1 MGQRR
6 LYRSRK
12 ERMIAGVAGG
22 LAEYLD
28 VDVSVIRIVWLLTL
42 SFGGG
47 LAYLIA
53 CFIIPEQPFGS
64 EYNESPFNDDWNRT
78 ESQTNPEEHDLRWHR
93 SGVIL
98 IVLGLYFLL
107 RALLPW
113 PRFRDLIP
121 FILISL
127 GLIILFGGFKR
138 KS

>member
-64 EYNESPFNDDWNRT
+64 NTTKARLTTTGT
-78 ESQTNPEEHDLRWHR
+78 ERKAKQTRKNTTTVALGW
-93 SGVIL
+93 VIL